1 MNKPTTKQAI
11 NNRNST
17 KLKQEEEIEIM
28 NKTNIFAL
36 ALKSAKRVTKSH
48 LGGAIIAILLGVGLV
63 ASVTAQSAVTE
74 VVGGLHSP
82 RGLAISP
89 GGQLFVA
96 QAGDETVDG
105 SIIEI
110 LTPMAT
116 HPLVRTIVSG
126 LAVIGDPEEGEFI
139 GVSGISIFGNGRN
152 FGLYAIMA
160 VDPQQT
166 GDPAFGNLLRVNHR
180 NQVETLLNVGSFD
193 YEWTDEHQWL
203 VPFGDFPDANPYGA
217 LVVPGH
223 TYVVDAGANTLDEVM
238 PDGSI
243 RILAFFPN
251 NVLADAT
258 PTCACQG
265 PDGFLYIGTLAL
277 VDSLFLGPSA
287 KVYRLDPADANLAEP
302 WNTPMTEWA
311 SGVWPING
319 CTFGPDGNFYASQL
333 FTNPGSFLNGEDPEG
348 DVVKI
353 PFNSP
358 ATHTFLTGGALSFT
372 GGVAVGPNGVVYV
385 ADGTAYLPP
394 GASRIVRIG
403 P

>member
-1 MNKPTTKQAI
+1 
-11 NNRNST
+11 
-17 KLKQEEEIEIM
+17 L
-28 NKTNIFAL
+28 NKTNIPAL
-36 ALKSAKRVTKSH
+36 ALEPVLRLAKSQLARAVIVMV
-48 LGGAIIAILLGVGLV
+48 LAVGLA
-63 ASVTAQSAVTE
+63 ASAMAQSTITQ

-82 RGLAISP
+82 RGLAMGP

-110 LTPMAT
+110 LSPMA
-116 HPLVRTIVSG
+116 VRPRVQTLVSG
-126 LAVIGDPEEGEFI
+126 LPVVGEEGEFSS
-139 GVSGISIFGNGRN
+139 VDGISVFGNGRN

-166 GDPAFGNLLRVNHR
+166 GDPAFGNLLRVNNR
-180 NQVETLLNVGSFD
+180 NHVETLVNVGSFD
-193 YEWTDEHQWL
+193 YQWTDEHQWL
-203 VPFGDFPDANPYGA
+203 VPFGDFPDANPYGV

-223 TYVVDAGANTLDEVM
+223 TYVVDAGANTLNEVM

-251 NVLADAT
+251 EVLADAV

-265 PDGFLYIGTLAL
+265 PDGLLYIGTLAL

-287 KVYRLDPADANLAEP
+287 KVYQLDPANANLPEP

-311 SGVWPING
+311 SGLWPING
-319 CTFGPDGNFYASQL
+319 CNFGSDGNFYASQL
-333 FTNPGSFLNGEDPEG
+333 FTNPNWIYGEDPEG

-353 PFNSP
+353 PFASP
-358 ATHTFLTGGALSFT
+358 STHTFLTGGALSFT

-385 ADGTAYLPP
+385 ADGTAYVPE
-394 GASRIVRIG
+394 GRIVRLN

>member
-1 MNKPTTKQAI
+1 
-11 NNRNST
+11 
-17 KLKQEEEIEIM
+17 M
-28 NKTNIFAL
+28 NKTNILAL
-36 ALKSAKRVTKSH
+36 ALEPVMRLAKSQLS
-48 LGGAIIAILLGVGLV
+48 GAIIVMLLAVGLAV
-63 ASVTAQSAVTE
+63 SAIAQSTITQ

-82 RGLAISP
+82 RGLAFSP

-96 QAGDETVDG
+96 QAGDETVGG

-110 LTPMAT
+110 LNPMARL
-116 HPLVRTIVSG
+116 PLVRTIVSG
-126 LAVIGDPEEGEFI
+126 LANIGDPDEGEFL
-139 GVSGISIFGNGRN
+139 GASGISVFGNGVN
-152 FGLYAIMA
+152 FELYAIMG

-166 GDPAFGNLLRVNHR
+166 GDPAFGNLLKVNYR
-180 NQVETLLNVGSFD
+180 RQVQTLVNVGSFD
-193 YEWTDEHQWL
+193 YDWTADHVFLFPPQ
-203 VPFGDFPDANPYGA
+203 FPDANPYGM

-223 TYVVDAGANTLDEVM
+223 VYVTDAGANTLEEVM

-243 RILAFFPN
+243 RVLAFFPN
-251 NVLADAT
+251 TVFSDAT

-287 KVYRLDPADANLAEP
+287 KVYRLNPADANLPEP

-333 FTNPGSFLNGEDPEG
+333 FTNPGSFLNGEPPDG

-358 ATHTFLTGGALSFT
+358 STHTFLTGGVLSFT

-385 ADGTAYLPP
+385 ADGTAYVP
-394 GASRIVRIG
+394 GGGRILRIS

>member
-1 MNKPTTKQAI
+1 MNKQNIKQYL
-11 NNRNST
+11 RRSF
-17 KLKQEEEIEIM
+17 
-28 NKTNIFAL
+28 FAL
-36 ALKSAKRVTKSH
+36 AIVGALLTLSSAEA
-48 LGGAIIAILLGVGLV
+48 AI
-63 ASVTAQSAVTE
+63 TE

-82 RGLAISP
+82 RGLAMGV

-96 QAGDETVDG
+96 QAGDETVGG

-110 LTPMAT
+110 LNPMAT
-116 HPLVRTIVSG
+116 RHPLVRTIVSG
-126 LAVIGDPEEGEFI
+126 LANIGDPDEGEFL
-139 GVSGISIFGNGRN
+139 GASGISVFGNGVN
-152 FGLYAIMA
+152 FELYAIMG

-166 GDPAFGNLLRVNHR
+166 GDPAFGNLLKVDYRR
-180 NQVETLLNVGSFD
+180 QVQTLVNVGSFD
-193 YEWTDEHQWL
+193 YDWTADHVFLFPPQ
-203 VPFGDFPDANPYGA
+203 FPDANPYGM

-223 TYVVDAGANTLDEVM
+223 VYVTDAGANTLEEVM

-243 RILAFFPN
+243 SVLAFFPN
-251 NVLADAT
+251 TVFSDAT

-287 KVYRLDPADANLAEP
+287 KVYRVNPADANLPEP

-333 FTNPGSFLNGEDPEG
+333 FTNPGSFLNGEPPDG

-358 ATHTFLTGGALSFT
+358 STHTFLTGGVLSFT

-385 ADGTAYLPP
+385 ADGTAYVP
-394 GASRIVRIG
+394 GGGRILRIS

>member
-1 MNKPTTKQAI
+1 MNKP
-11 NNRNST
+11 
-17 KLKQEEEIEIM
+17 
-28 NKTNIFAL
+28 NILAP
-36 ALKSAKRVTKSH
+36 ALKPAMRVTKSH
-48 LGGAIIAILLGVGLV
+48 LGGAIIVMVLAVGLA
-63 ASVTAQSAVTE
+63 ASAIAQSPIIE

-82 RGLAISP
+82 RGLAFGP

-96 QAGDETVDG
+96 QTGETDTVDG

-110 LTPMAT
+110 LSPMAVR
-116 HPLVRTIVSG
+116 PNVRTIVSG
-126 LAVIGDPEEGEFI
+126 LPVVGDPDEGEFL
-139 GVSGISIFGNGRN
+139 GVSGISVFGNGVN

-166 GDPAFGNLLRVNHR
+166 GDPAFGNLLRVNNR
-180 NQVETLLNVGSFD
+180 NQVETLVNVGSFD

-203 VPFGDFPDANPYGA
+203 VPFGDFPDANPYGV

-243 RILAFFPN
+243 VILAFFPN

-265 PDGFLYIGTLAL
+265 PDGLLYIGTLAL

-287 KVYRLDPADANLAEP
+287 KVYRLDPADANLPEP

-311 SGVWPING
+311 SGLWPING
-319 CTFGPDGNFYASQL
+319 CNFGSDGNFYASQL
-333 FTNPGSFLNGEDPEG
+333 FTNPNWIYGEDPEG

-353 PFNSP
+353 PFASP
-358 ATHTFLTGGALSFT
+358 GTHTFLAGGALSFT
-372 GGVAVGPNGVVYV
+372 GGVAVGPNGAVYV
-385 ADGTAYLPP
+385 ADGTAFVPE
-394 GASRIVRIG
+394 GRIVRLS

>member
-1 MNKPTTKQAI
+1 MQFNNSTSTKLTKKGNQIMNKP
-11 NNRNST
+11 
-17 KLKQEEEIEIM
+17 
-28 NKTNIFAL
+28 NILVL
-36 ALKSAKRVTKSH
+36 ALKSAMRVTRSH
-48 LGGAIIAILLGVGLV
+48 LGGAIIVMVLAVGLA
-63 ASVTAQSAVTE
+63 ASATAQSTITQ

-82 RGLAISP
+82 RGLAFGP

-96 QAGDETVDG
+96 QTGDDTVNG

-110 LTPMAT
+110 LNPMAVR
-116 HPLVRTIVSG
+116 PNVRTIVSG
-126 LAVIGDPEEGEFI
+126 LAVTGEEGEFV
-139 GVSGISIFGNGRN
+139 GVDGISIFGNGRN

-166 GDPAFGNLLRVNHR
+166 GDPAFGNLLRVNYR
-180 NQVETLLNVGSFD
+180 NQVETLVNVGSFD

-203 VPFGDFPDANPYGA
+203 VPFGDFPDANPYGV
-217 LVVPGH
+217 LVLPGH
-223 TYVVDAGANTLDEVM
+223 IYVVDAGANTLDEVM

-243 RILAFFPN
+243 VILAFFPN

-265 PDGFLYIGTLAL
+265 PDGLLYIGTLAL

-287 KVYRLDPADANLAEP
+287 KVYQLDPADANIPEP
-302 WNTPMTEWA
+302 WNTPMTVWA
-311 SGVWPING
+311 SDLWPING
-319 CTFGPDGNFYASQL
+319 CTFGRDGNFYASQL
-333 FTNPGSFLNGEDPEG
+333 FTNPNFINGEDPEG

-358 ATHTFLTGGALSFT
+358 GTHTFLAGGALSFT
-372 GGVAVGPNGVVYV
+372 GGVAVGPNGAVYV
-385 ADGTAYLPP
+385 ADGTAFVAP
-394 GASRIVRIG
+394 GEGRIVRIG

>member
-1 MNKPTTKQAI
+1 MNKP
-11 NNRNST
+11 
-17 KLKQEEEIEIM
+17 
-28 NKTNIFAL
+28 NILAL
-36 ALKSAKRVTKSH
+36 ALKSPTRVTKFH
-48 LGGAIIAILLGVGLV
+48 LGGAIIVMMLAAGLAASAI
-63 ASVTAQSAVTE
+63 AQSSIIE

-82 RGLAISP
+82 RGLAFGP

-96 QAGDETVDG
+96 QTGETDTVDG

-110 LTPMAT
+110 LSPMAVR
-116 HPLVRTIVSG
+116 PNVRTIVSG
-126 LAVIGDPEEGEFI
+126 LAVIGDPEEGEFL
-139 GVSGISIFGNGRN
+139 GVSGISVFGSGRN

-166 GDPAFGNLLRVNHR
+166 GDPAFGNLLRVNYH
-180 NQVETLLNVGSFD
+180 NQVETLVNVGSFD

-203 VPFGDFPDANPYGA
+203 VPFGDFPDANPYGV

-223 TYVVDAGANTLDEVM
+223 VYVVDAGANTLDEVM

-243 RILAFFPN
+243 AILAFFPN

-265 PDGFLYIGTLAL
+265 PDGLLYIGTLAL
-277 VDSLFLGPSA
+277 VDSLFIEPSA
-287 KVYRLDPADANLAEP
+287 KVYQLDPADANLEEP
-302 WNTPMTEWA
+302 WNTPMTVWA
-311 SGVWPING
+311 SGLWPING
-319 CTFGPDGNFYASQL
+319 CTFGSDGNFYASQL
-333 FTNPGSFLNGEDPEG
+333 FTNPNFINGEDPEG

-358 ATHTFLTGGALSFT
+358 ITHTFLTGGALSFT
-372 GGVAVGPNGVVYV
+372 GGVAVGPNGAVYV
-385 ADGTAYLPP
+385 ADGTAFVPE
-394 GASRIVRIG
+394 GRIVRIG

>member
-1 MNKPTTKQAI
+1 MSK
-11 NNRNST
+11 S
-17 KLKQEEEIEIM
+17 
-28 NKTNIFAL
+28 NIRQHLRRSFFAL
-36 ALKSAKRVTKSH
+36 AIIGALLTLPSAQA
-48 LGGAIIAILLGVGLV
+48 AI
-63 ASVTAQSAVTE
+63 TE

-82 RGLAISP
+82 RGLAFGP

-96 QAGDETVDG
+96 QTGDDTVDG

-110 LTPMAT
+110 LSPMAVR
-116 HPLVRTIVSG
+116 PNVRTIVSG
-126 LAVIGDPEEGEFI
+126 LAVIGDPEEGEFL
-139 GVSGISIFGNGRN
+139 GVSGISIFGNGTN

-166 GDPAFGNLLRVNHR
+166 GDPAFGNLLRVNYR
-180 NQVETLLNVGSFD
+180 NQVETLVNVGSFD

-203 VPFGDFPDANPYGA
+203 VPFGDFPDANPYGV

-243 RILAFFPN
+243 VILAFFPN
-251 NVLADAT
+251 NMLADAT

-277 VDSLFLGPSA
+277 VDSLFIAPSA
-287 KVYRLDPADANLAEP
+287 KVYRLDPADANIPEP
-302 WNTPMTEWA
+302 WNTPMTVWA
-311 SGVWPING
+311 SDLWPING
-319 CTFGPDGNFYASQL
+319 CTFGRDGNFYASQL
-333 FTNPGSFLNGEDPEG
+333 FTNPNWIYGEDPEG

-353 PFNSP
+353 PFASP
-358 ATHTFLTGGALSFT
+358 GTHTFLAGGALSFT
-372 GGVAVGPNGVVYV
+372 GGVAVGPNGAVYV
-385 ADGTAYLPP
+385 ADGTAFVAP
-394 GASRIVRIG
+394 GEGRIVRIG

>member
-1 MNKPTTKQAI
+1 MNKPNIKQHL
-11 NNRNST
+11 RRS
-17 KLKQEEEIEIM
+17 
-28 NKTNIFAL
+28 FL
-36 ALKSAKRVTKSH
+36 ALTIV
-48 LGGAIIAILLGVGLV
+48 GALFTLPSTQATI
-63 ASVTAQSAVTE
+63 TE

-82 RGLAISP
+82 GGLAFGP

-96 QAGDETVDG
+96 QSGDDTVNG

-110 LTPMAT
+110 LSPMAVR
-116 HPLVRTIVSG
+116 PMVRTIVSG
-126 LAVIGDPEEGEFI
+126 LPVIGEEGEFS
-139 GVSGISIFGNGRN
+139 GVDGISVFGNGRN
-152 FGLYAIMA
+152 FGLYAIMG
-160 VDPQQT
+160 VDPQQA
-166 GDPAFGNLLRVNHR
+166 GDPAFGNLLRVDYR
-180 NQVETLLNVGSFD
+180 RQVQTLVNVGSFD
-193 YEWTDEHQWL
+193 YDWTADHTWL
-203 VPFGDFPDANPYGA
+203 VPDQFPDANPYGV
-217 LVVPGH
+217 LIVPGH
-223 TYVVDAGANTLDEVM
+223 TYVVDAGANTLEEIM

-243 RILAFFPN
+243 SVLAFFPN
-251 NVLADAT
+251 TVLSDVT

-287 KVYRLDPADANLAEP
+287 KVYRLNPADANLEEP
-302 WNTPMTEWA
+302 WNTPMTVWA
-311 SGVWPING
+311 SDLWPING

-333 FTNPGSFLNGEDPEG
+333 FTNPGSFLSGEDPEG

-372 GGVAVGPNGVVYV
+372 GGVAVGPKGVVYV

-394 GASRIVRIG
+394 GESRIVRLS

>member
-1 MNKPTTKQAI
+1 
-11 NNRNST
+11 
-17 KLKQEEEIEIM
+17 M
-28 NKTNIFAL
+28 NKTNLKQHLRGTFFAL
-36 ALKSAKRVTKSH
+36 AIV
-48 LGGAIIAILLGVGLV
+48 GALLALPK
-63 ASVTAQSAVTE
+63 AEATITD

-82 RGLAISP
+82 RGLAFGP

-96 QAGDETVDG
+96 QTGDETVNG

-110 LTPMAT
+110 LSPMAVR
-116 HPLVRTIVSG
+116 PNVRTIVSG
-126 LAVIGDPEEGEFI
+126 LAVIGDPEEGEFL
-139 GVSGISIFGNGRN
+139 GVSGISIFGNGTN

-166 GDPAFGNLLRVNHR
+166 GDPAFGNLLRVNYR
-180 NQVETLLNVGSFD
+180 NQVETLVNVGSFD

-203 VPFGDFPDANPYGA
+203 VPFGDFPDANPYGV
-217 LVVPGH
+217 LVLPGH
-223 TYVVDAGANTLDEVM
+223 TYVIDAAANTLDEVM

-243 RILAFFPN
+243 SILAFFPN
-251 NVLADAT
+251 TVLSDVT

-287 KVYRLDPADANLAEP
+287 KVYRLNPADANLPEP
-302 WNTPMTEWA
+302 WNTPMTVWA
-311 SGVWPING
+311 SELWPING

-333 FTNPGSFLNGEDPEG
+333 FTNPDSILDGGDPEG
-348 DVVKI
+348 DVVKLL
-353 PFNSP
+353 FNNP
-358 ATHTFLTGGALSFT
+358 ATHISLTGATLSFT

-385 ADGTAYLPP
+385 ADGTAFVPP
-394 GASRIVRIG
+394 GEGRIVRLS